1 MKQRQYLI
9 YFSIAL
15 IGLFLIVSCQ
25 VLQPDLK
32 TSSPASTLRLGF
44 NNRPD
49 VPFGKL
55 LTSKKFSRK
64 TIWMLTYNFLIIPL
78 D

>member
-44 NNRPD
+44 NNWRMCR
-49 VPFGKL
+49 L
-55 LTSKKFSRK
+55 ANCLRAR
-64 TIWMLTYNFLIIPL
+64 NFQEKQSGC
-78 D
+78 